1 MRQVG
6 LWFGTLQ
13 TPSSAPAKLRFST
26 FNTRS
31 LQMLVQPALCTLY
44 RLKQCCLC
52 CSHTLNIITL
62 SQALCNNAGIFHSTA
77 WKRLLDINLCGLV
90 NIIPHI
96 FTFAISSTLYTGRW
110 VSHTYQTRQATHL
123 NPMPL
128 SHITSVAL
136 NCCNSHN
143 ACN

>member
-31 LQMLVQPALCTLY
+31 LQMLVQPALFTLY
-44 RLKQCCLC
+44 RLQQCCLC
-52 CSHTLNIITL
+52 CSHTLNIISL
-62 SQALCNNAGIFHSTA
+62 PQALCNNAGIFHSTA

-90 NIIPHI
+90 NLIPHI
-96 FTFAISSTLYTGRW
+96 FTFAISSTLYNGRL
-110 VSHTYQTRQATHL
+110 VSHADQTKKQGNLVCNDKDKDAITYGIRCHTAH
-123 NPMPL
+123 
-128 SHITSVAL
+128 
-136 NCCNSHN
+136 
-143 ACN
+143 